1 MVMWVDP
8 VLEPQF
14 LQPLGEVVKIL
25 PCSNRYWG
33 RASPAA
39 CLTLRCLGAVL
50 ESNVAGHEGKKYNS
64 RVSPDLLW

>member
-25 PCSNRYWG
+25 PCSNRTG
-33 RASPAA
+33 AGPA
-39 CLTLRCLGAVL
+39 LLLVL
-50 ESNVAGHEGKKYNS
+50 LFGVW
-64 RVSPDLLW
+64 VQF